1 MVRSPTV
8 MNSSST
14 AASADSGKTYK
25 PSTQSL
31 PELENVWMTCTLATL
46 PVTCACMVVAI
57 RRASTASASGPDF
70 KYKVPDWTASD
81 SCALAVGAAA
91 KASVAAAKTMAAA
104 RINRWTYFTDSS
116 QARWE
121 H

>member
-1 MVRSPTV
+1 MLRSPTV

-57 RRASTASASGPDF
+57 RSASTASASGADF

-81 SCALAVGAAA
+81 SCALAAA
-91 KASVAAAKTMAAA
+91 KASVPAAKTMAAA
-104 RINRWTYFTDSS
+104 RINRWTYFTDGS